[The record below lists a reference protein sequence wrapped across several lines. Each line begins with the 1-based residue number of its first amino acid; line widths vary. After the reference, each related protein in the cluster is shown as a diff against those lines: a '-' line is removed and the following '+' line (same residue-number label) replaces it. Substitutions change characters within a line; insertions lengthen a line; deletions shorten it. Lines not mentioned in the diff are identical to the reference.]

1 MKYRT
6 HKKTGDKISEIGMGT
21 AYLFEAGMAEGVRAL
36 QRAYEGGINYFDLAA
51 GHGDAYPIFGE
62 AFGGA
67 GGVRNNVLYQI
78 HFGTEYTKGEYG
90 WTLDLDMIKR
100 SIDEQLALLKTDY
113 IDYGFIHC
121 LDTIAD
127 WNTYQEN
134 GILEYILEL
143 KKTGVVKHIAHSSH
157 TPEVAQK
164 VLDDTDAETLMFSIN
179 PAFDNGEGDYANG
192 ELDERAALYERCQK
206 EGIGVTVMKPFAGGQ
221 LLDAAQ
227 SPFGTAL
234 TIEQCIHYALDR
246 PGVLSVI
253 AGARNEEDVQR
264 LLAYHDKTEEELDYS
279 IIGTFDAVD
288 TEGRCTYCNHCKPC
302 PVGIDIGLVN
312 KYYDLAKAGDAMARE
327 HYMNLDV
334 TASTCIGCGHCNFRC
349 PFKVFQSEKMG
360 EIYKYFGK

>member
-36 QRAYEGGINYFDLAA
+36 QRAYEGGINSFDLAA

-127 WNTYQEN
+127 WNHAFAIEIKSTSQADTKSARNLKKY
-134 GILEYILEL
+134 LEL
-143 KKTGVVKHIAHSSH
+143 KG
-157 TPEVAQK
+157 
-164 VLDDTDAETLMFSIN
+164 DDQT
-179 PAFDNGEGDYANG
+179 
-192 ELDERAALYERCQK
+192 RAAVFYLGK
-206 EGIGVTVMKPFAGGQ
+206 DSFKI
-221 LLDAAQ
+221 
-227 SPFGTAL
+227 
-234 TIEQCIHYALDR
+234 
-246 PGVLSVI
+246 
-253 AGARNEEDVQR
+253 N
-264 LLAYHDKTEEELDYS
+264 
-279 IIGTFDAVD
+279 
-288 TEGRCTYCNHCKPC
+288 
-302 PVGIDIGLVN
+302 GIDYVSFN
-312 KYYDLAKAGDAMARE
+312 DWDRY
-327 HYMNLDV
+327 
-334 TASTCIGCGHCNFRC
+334 TAI
-349 PFKVFQSEKMG
+349 
-360 EIYKYFGK
+360 